1 MVEAGTKIRF
11 VKDGWRVATGIVLK
25 DLSILQVYPYT
36 RTSSARLNPK
46 GFIVHRGPFRS
57 LEEWRENFEKNHA
70 IYVDSVA
77 VWKKGDKGWNT
88 FEYENFNETLKRD
101 AKTVRILR
109 SFDLK
114 RE

>member
-11 VKDGWRVATGIVLK
+11 IKDGWRVATGIVLK

-57 LEEWRENFEKNHA
+57 LEEWRENFEKNHTVY
-70 IYVDSVA
+70 IDSVA

-88 FEYENFNETLKRD
+88 LEYENFNETLKRD
-101 AKTVRILR
+101 MKTVRILR
-109 SFDLK
+109 SFDIT